1 MLVMSIAS
9 TKQIS
14 SVVSA
19 TDLLNTEYYG
29 NAWLGNGTNTAI
41 IVFVENSTTNV
52 TITLDITYNLIYDGD
67 SEMDDINA
75 STWMYLF
82 NETLS
87 VNSGFITVY
96 PSMNNYSVIVGPMTL
111 TSENENE
118 NVNTNSINNTIWNIL
133 GSNVAEMSTL
143 LIVLFGI
150 GVAAVVMIAI
160 AQLIKAGRSKR

>member
-1 MLVMSIAS
+1 MLVMSIANS
-9 TKQIS
+9 KQIS
-14 SVVSA
+14 SITNA
-19 TDLLNTEYYG
+19 AGLLNTEYYG
-29 NAWLGNGTNTAI
+29 NAWLGNGTNTVI

-52 TITLDITYNLIYDGD
+52 TITLDITYNLILNGD
-67 SEMDDINA
+67 AEMSDVNA
-75 STWMYLF
+75 SLWMYMF

-96 PSMNNYSVIVGPMTL
+96 PSMNNYSVIVGPMTVN
-111 TSENENE
+111 SENDNE
-118 NVNTNSINNTIWNIL
+118 NVNSNSINNTIWNIL